1 MTGILDRMF
10 ANNGFS
16 DRLSIRES
24 VMKRWQG
31 IAVTALCWAAA
42 GSAHAFVIATK
53 TESPLFTDDQLR
65 SATLAAAASVGSNV
79 PDDPN
84 VKIFVS
90 SKGRLVKQGVAGNYV
105 YIHRVELRRA
115 FNAGVAPYP
124 YAGWIPID
132 SYEFYGIGSPEEARA
147 KLDETLR
154 TYFTKLKATDPA
166 KGFQ

>member
-1 MTGILDRMF
+1 MS
-10 ANNGFS
+10 ANNRFS

-24 VMKRWQG
+24 VMKCWQG
-31 IAVTALCWAAA
+31 IAVAALCWAAA

-65 SATLAAAASVGSNV
+65 SATLAAAASV
-79 PDDPN
+79 
-84 VKIFVS
+84 
-90 SKGRLVKQGVAGNYV
+90 
-105 YIHRVELRRA
+105 HRVELRRA
-115 FNAGVAPYP
+115 FNAGVSPYP

-154 TYFTKLKATDPA
+154 TYFTKLKAVDPA